1 MYDEL
6 LIFMILHRI
15 FNIVATSNYYSN
27 GLTFKPRRYHFV
39 WFLVS

>member
-15 FNIVATSNYYSN
+15 FNIVATSKYYSN
-27 GLTFKPRRYHFV
+27 GLTSKPRRYHFV
-39 WFLVS
+39 WFLDS